1 MVQINICF
9 YLLKA
14 MGVLADSLSIALEMS
29 EESSSG
35 NSIIQSKAIPNRKR
49 KETKAVP
56 DPSIVEEDIL
66 VHSDHSMSSHSARTT
81 LVRNLDES
89 PFRARHYYGR
99 QNIVP
104 TPVGGLELV
113 EEMLVPIKECYFGR
127 RDGSRKVP
135 FSLHFIVNLRV
146 LLNNTGEMYN
156 LLNFLQPTSFSSL
169 WPFEEKFK
177 TIIYITFF

>member
-89 PFRARHYYGR
+89 PFRARTRWVSESAFLFALYCEFKSFAEQHR
-99 QNIVP
+99 RDVQ
-104 TPVGGLELV
+104 LV
-113 EEMLVPIKECYFGR
+113 EFLAAHLFF
-127 RDGSRKVP
+127 
-135 FSLHFIVNLRV
+135 FSLAI
-146 LLNNTGEMYN
+146 
-156 LLNFLQPTSFSSL
+156 
-169 WPFEEKFK
+169 
-177 TIIYITFF
+177 

>member
-89 PFRARHYYGR
+89 PFRARVTGNDGTRWVSESAFLFALYCEFKSFAEQHR
-99 QNIVP
+99 RDVQ
-104 TPVGGLELV
+104 LV
-113 EEMLVPIKECYFGR
+113 EFLAAHLFF
-127 RDGSRKVP
+127 
-135 FSLHFIVNLRV
+135 FSLAI
-146 LLNNTGEMYN
+146 
-156 LLNFLQPTSFSSL
+156 
-169 WPFEEKFK
+169 
-177 TIIYITFF
+177 